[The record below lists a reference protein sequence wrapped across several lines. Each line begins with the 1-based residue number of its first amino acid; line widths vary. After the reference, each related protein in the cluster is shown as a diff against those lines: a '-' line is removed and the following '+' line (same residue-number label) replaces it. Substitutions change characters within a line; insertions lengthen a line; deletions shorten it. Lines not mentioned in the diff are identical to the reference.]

1 MHNVLVIGSLNMDF
15 DVYTSH
21 RPAPGETVMGKSMKM
36 VPGGKGANQAYAL
49 ARMKVK
55 TTMIGAVGDDP
66 FGKMLLQ
73 NLRSA
78 GVDTN
83 SIRISEKETGK
94 AFIEIDDQGQNYITV
109 IAGANHDLDESLLF
123 NHIDLFEQADAIVM
137 QLEVPF
143 PIVHQAARLCQ
154 QKKKLFILDPA
165 PAIRDIPKDFF
176 PLVDIAKP
184 NETELSILTGM
195 PTSTK
200 EEIIHAA
207 QKLHELGVKNVM
219 VTLGGKGTLLIQEHG
234 MQEFPAYPVKAV
246 DTTAAGD
253 CFLAS
258 FISQF
263 DGQDF
268 APAIDFG
275 AKAAA
280 IAVTRPGA
288 QSSIPTYEEVCQFS
302 PQSR

>member
-1 MHNVLVIGSLNMDF
+1 MNHVLVIGSLNMDF

-21 RPAPGETVMGKSMKM
+21 RPEPGETVMGKSMKM

-49 ARMKVK
+49 ARMNVK
-55 TTMIGAVGDDP
+55 TAMIGAVGDDP
-66 FGKMLLQ
+66 FGQMLIHNLQ
-73 NLRSA
+73 TA
-78 GVDTN
+78 GVDTS
-83 SIRISEKETGK
+83 SIRLSSQETGK
-94 AFIEIDDQGQNYITV
+94 AFIEIDEQGQNYITV
-109 IAGANHDLDESLLF
+109 IAGANHDLDETLLLD
-123 NHIDLFEQADAIVM
+123 HLDLFEQADAIVM
-137 QLEVPF
+137 QLEIPL
-143 PIVHQAARLCQ
+143 PIVCQAAKLCR
-154 QKKKLFILDPA
+154 QKEKLLILDPA
-165 PAIRDIPKDFF
+165 PAVKDLPADLF

-195 PTSTK
+195 PTNTR
-200 EEIIHAA
+200 EEIVSAA
-207 QKLHELGVKNVM
+207 KKLHAMGVKNVM
-219 VTLGGKGTLLIQEHG
+219 VTLGGKGTLLVQDSGIR
-234 MQEFPAYPVKAV
+234 EFPAYPVKAV

-258 FISQF
+258 FLSQF

-268 APAIDFG
+268 SAAIDFG

-288 QSSIPTYEEVCQFS
+288 QSSIPSYEEVCRFS